1 MLCGRRNPPE
11 MKMKLNN
18 CFYVIVECLRGRDFE
33 YCDVDLFDVELE
45 AGPLAD
51 REWGYSNTSIHEL

>member
-1 MLCGRRNPPE
+1 
-11 MKMKLNN
+11 MKLNN

-33 YCDVDLFDVELE
+33 YCDVDLFDVKLE